1 MRRRFMFLAV
11 LAAAVFV
18 ATGLLLPAVAAGELD
33 FWVYGSEK
41 NDQVEK
47 LAAAF
52 GAKSGIKVN
61 VVAVP
66 KNDFN
71 TKINAAI
78 ASGAAPDLSYLDQ
91 PLVPRFAVDGL
102 LLQLD
107 AYMKA
112 DKKLSRNDFF
122 PGAYNTN
129 LVQGKLY
136 GLPLNMTCVALYYNK
151 DLVKTPPKTW
161 DEWLAM
167 AKKVYQPGKIAAFE
181 GIWDGGWGAWLFPA
195 FVHAAGGT
203 MMSPDGKR
211 VTFNEAPGVEALK
224 FIQEM
229 RKYSDLTV
237 ISSDKAFENG
247 RVATKISGPWEITG
261 YRTNFPNL
269 RYGVALVPKKKYYA
283 SNIGGENLVIYKTTK
298 NPKAA
303 WDFLKF
309 LSTPENN
316 LIMADVTGN
325 FPVSVK
331 AAKDKKFQTDPDLKV
346 FMEQLKYAQARPTVT
361 QWLKI
366 NDEAIGKALAM
377 ANEGMD
383 PKRALDQAAMM
394 AAEMLKE

>member
-1 MRRRFMFLAV
+1 MWRRFISLVF
-11 LAAAVFV
+11 LAAAVLV
-18 ATGLLLPAVAAGELD
+18 ATGTHMSAMAARELD

-47 LAAAF
+47 IAAAF
-52 GAKSGIKVN
+52 SAKSGVKVN
-61 VVAVP
+61 VIVVP

-78 ASGAAPDLSYLDQ
+78 ASGAAPDLSFLDQ

-107 AYMKA
+107 EYMKA
-112 DKKLSRNDFF
+112 DKLSKDEFF

-151 DLVKTPPKTW
+151 DLVKNPPKTW

-167 AKKVYQPGKIAAFE
+167 AKKVYRPGKIAAFE

-211 VTFNEAPGVEALK
+211 ITFNEAPAVEALR

-229 RKYSDLTV
+229 RKYSDLAV

-247 RVATKISGPWEITG
+247 RVATKISGPWEISG

-269 RYGVALVPKKKYYA
+269 RYGVALVPKKKVHA

-298 NPKAA
+298 DPKAA

-331 AAKDKKFQTDPDLKV
+331 AAKNKKFQTDPDYRV

-383 PKRALDQAAMM
+383 PKQALDQAAKM
-394 AAEMLKE
+394 AAEMLKQ